1 MRIKSEA
8 LLLGVPVCIGS
19 LVAPRWV
26 FVAVVVHVRQLGY
39 VLRRRA
45 SRGCSKVVLVC
56 ALNSDERLWVGALWV
71 VVVATVVDCECTGAG
86 LTKFDLVSRG
96 WCPSG
101 MKGAFA
107 VTGLSDWVW
116 VGCLV

>member
-1 MRIKSEA
+1 MLFRSIFVQEV
-8 LLLGVPVCIGS
+8 GVGV
-19 LVAPRWV
+19 
-26 FVAVVVHVRQLGY
+26 
-39 VLRRRA
+39 
-45 SRGCSKVVLVC
+45 
-56 ALNSDERLWVGALWV
+56 LWVGALWV
-71 VVVATVVDCECTGAG
+71 VVVTTVVDCECTGAG

>member
-1 MRIKSEA
+1 MWGAWLEWFSDRLRIKSEA

-56 ALNSDERLWVGALWV
+56 
-71 VVVATVVDCECTGAG
+71 
-86 LTKFDLVSRG
+86 TKFGWAVVGGGLVG
-96 WCPSG
+96 SG
-101 MKGAFA
+101 GRDGG
-107 VTGLSDWVW
+107 GLRVYRCRSDKVRPR
-116 VGCLV
+116 